1 MWQSQDVGNKLIDS
15 LKPEPKPE
23 PEELNVEVDETP
35 EVEYSFERTNDKILL
50 KHSYP
55 KTFTKRTFRE
65 LKKGKAKV
73 SL

>member
-1 MWQSQDVGNKLIDS
+1 MVAIIKDIGNKIVN
-15 LKPEPKPE
+15 KFKTETE
-23 PEELNVEVDETP
+23 PEELKAKVDETP
-35 EVEYSFERTNDKILL
+35 EVKYSFERTNDKILL
-50 KHSYP
+50 RHSYP